1 MNISASNVRMVLQN
15 FVGVL
20 KWILKL
26 IVLNAAAGI
35 QYVLLV
41 LLQLAVQCREF
52 LPSQH
57 HQEAH
62 SVEQAPERTGR
73 SVKKCLIESDWY

>member
-1 MNISASNVRMVLQN
+1 MIISVNNVRMDLQN

-26 IVLNAAAGI
+26 IVLNAAAGK
-35 QYVLLV
+35 QYFLSV
-41 LLQLAVQCREF
+41 LLQLAGQCLEF

-62 SVEQAPERTGR
+62 SVEQADERTGR
-73 SVKKCLIESDWY
+73 SV

>member
-1 MNISASNVRMVLQN
+1 MNISASNVRMALQN

-26 IVLNAAAGI
+26 IVLNAEAGK
-35 QYVLLV
+35 QYVLSV
-41 LLQLAVQCREF
+41 LLQLADQCREF

-62 SVEQAPERTGR
+62 SVAQTAERTGR
-73 SVKKCLIESDWY
+73 SG

>member
-1 MNISASNVRMVLQN
+1 MIISVNNVRMVLQN

-26 IVLNAAAGI
+26 IVLNAAAGK
-35 QYVLLV
+35 QYVLSV
-41 LLQLAVQCREF
+41 LLQLADQCRE
-52 LPSQH
+52 LLLSQH

-62 SVEQAPERTGR
+62 SVEQADERTGR
-73 SVKKCLIESDWY
+73 SV

>member
-1 MNISASNVRMVLQN
+1 MIISVNNVRMVLQN

-26 IVLNAAAGI
+26 IVLNAAAGK
-35 QYVLLV
+35 QYVLSV
-41 LLQLAVQCREF
+41 LLQLADQCREF
-52 LPSQH
+52 PRSQH

-62 SVEQAPERTGR
+62 SVEQADERTGR
-73 SVKKCLIESDWY
+73 SV

>member
-20 KWILKL
+20 IWIVKL
-26 IVLNAAAGI
+26 IALNAAAGK
-35 QYVLLV
+35 QYVLSV
-41 LLQLAVQCREF
+41 LLQLADQCREF

-62 SVEQAPERTGR
+62 SVEQADERTGR
-73 SVKKCLIESDWY
+73 SV

>member
-1 MNISASNVRMVLQN
+1 MIISVNNVRMVLQN

-26 IVLNAAAGI
+26 IVLNAAAGK
-35 QYVLLV
+35 QYVLSV
-41 LLQLAVQCREF
+41 LLQLADQYREF
-52 LPSQH
+52 LPSHH

-62 SVEQAPERTGR
+62 SVEQAVERTGR
-73 SVKKCLIESDWY
+73 SV

>member
-26 IVLNAAAGI
+26 IVLNAAAGK
-35 QYVLLV
+35 QYVLSV
-41 LLQLAVQCREF
+41 LLQLADQIGCDF
-52 LPSQH
+52 
-57 HQEAH
+57 
-62 SVEQAPERTGR
+62 PERLHPVSR
-73 SVKKCLIESDWY
+73 LF

>member
-15 FVGVL
+15 FVGAL
-20 KWILKL
+20 KWTLKL
-26 IVLNAAAGI
+26 IVLNAAAGK
-35 QYVLLV
+35 QYDLSV
-41 LLQLAVQCREF
+41 LLQLAEQCREF

-62 SVEQAPERTGR
+62 SVEQATERTGR
-73 SVKKCLIESDWY
+73 SV

>member
-15 FVGVL
+15 FVVL

-26 IVLNAAAGI
+26 IVLNAAAGK
-35 QYVLLV
+35 QYVLSV
-41 LLQLAVQCREF
+41 LLQLAEQCREF

-62 SVEQAPERTGR
+62 SVEQAVERTGR
-73 SVKKCLIESDWY
+73 SV

>member
-1 MNISASNVRMVLQN
+1 MIISVNNVRMVLQN

-26 IVLNAAAGI
+26 IVQNAAAGK
-35 QYVLLV
+35 QYVQSV
-41 LLQLAVQCREF
+41 LLQLADQCREI

-57 HQEAH
+57 HQEVH
-62 SVEQAPERTGR
+62 SVEQAVERTGR
-73 SVKKCLIESDWY
+73 SV

>member
-1 MNISASNVRMVLQN
+1 MIISVNNVRMVFQN
-15 FVGVL
+15 FVEVL

-26 IVLNAAAGI
+26 NVLNVAAGK
-35 QYVLLV
+35 QYVLSV
-41 LLQLAVQCREF
+41 LLQLADQCLEF

-62 SVEQAPERTGR
+62 SVE
-73 SVKKCLIESDWY
+73 

>member
-1 MNISASNVRMVLQN
+1 
-15 FVGVL
+15 
-20 KWILKL
+20 
-26 IVLNAAAGI
+26 
-35 QYVLLV
+35 
-41 LLQLAVQCREF
+41 LQLAEQCREF

-73 SVKKCLIESDWY
+73 SV

>member
-1 MNISASNVRMVLQN
+1 MIISVDNVRMDLQN

-26 IVLNAAAGI
+26 IVLNAEAGK
-35 QYVLLV
+35 QYVLSV
-41 LLQLAVQCREF
+41 LLQLADRCLEF

-57 HQEAH
+57 HQEVH
-62 SVEQAPERTGR
+62 SVEPANERTGQ
-73 SVKKCLIESDWY
+73 SE

>member
-20 KWILKL
+20 KWTLKL
-26 IVLNAAAGI
+26 IVLNAAVGK
-35 QYVLLV
+35 QYVLSV
-41 LLQLAVQCREF
+41 LLQLAEQCREF

-62 SVEQAPERTGR
+62 SVEQATERTGR
-73 SVKKCLIESDWY
+73 SV

>member
-1 MNISASNVRMVLQN
+1 MIISVNNVRMDLQN
-15 FVGVL
+15 FVGVM

-26 IVLNAAAGI
+26 IVLNAAAGK
-35 QYVLLV
+35 QYVLSV
-41 LLQLAVQCREF
+41 LLQLADQCRES

-62 SVEQAPERTGR
+62 SVEQAAERTGR
-73 SVKKCLIESDWY
+73 SV

>member
-1 MNISASNVRMVLQN
+1 MNISVNNVRMVLQN

-20 KWILKL
+20 KWTLKL
-26 IVLNAAAGI
+26 IVLNAAAGK
-35 QYVLLV
+35 QYVLSV
-41 LLQLAVQCREF
+41 LLQLAVLCREF

-62 SVEQAPERTGR
+62 SFEQTDERTGR
-73 SVKKCLIESDWY
+73 SV

>member
-1 MNISASNVRMVLQN
+1 MNISARNVRMVLQN

-20 KWILKL
+20 IWILKL
-26 IVLNAAAGI
+26 IALNAAAGK
-35 QYVLLV
+35 QYVLSV
-41 LLQLAVQCREF
+41 LLQLVDQCLEF

-62 SVEQAPERTGR
+62 SAEQTNERTGR
-73 SVKKCLIESDWY
+73 SVQKCLIESDWY

>member
-26 IVLNAAAGI
+26 IALNAAAGK
-35 QYVLLV
+35 QYVLSV
-41 LLQLAVQCREF
+41 LLQLAEQCREF
-52 LPSQH
+52 LPFQH

-62 SVEQAPERTGR
+62 SVEQATEWTGR
-73 SVKKCLIESDWY
+73 SV